1 MSRHVELAETI
12 FSEKMAQK
20 LSQFQA
26 KYNNAE
32 EKHQAELLKQ
42 NIEYHRTLLALIGIF
57 VICLVL
63 GTFGVYVY
71 NKRRNKRAPA
81 VSVDEPA
88 KQEQKETPQTITS
101 NLAPLNASN
110 RDCAGWV
117 AARLEISERTVGTH
131 KSNIFK
137 KCGVNNTIELIRL
150 HLNIK

>member
-1 MSRHVELAETI
+1 MELAETI

-32 EKHQAELLKQ
+32 EKHQAELLKR
-42 NIEYHRTLLALIGIF
+42 NIEYHRTLLALVGIF
-57 VICLVL
+57 AVCMVL
-63 GTFGVYVY
+63 GIFGFYMY
-71 NKRRNKRAPA
+71 NKRRDKKTPA

-88 KQEQKETPQTITS
+88 KQEQEETPQTI
-101 NLAPLNASN
+101 NLTKREKEIVKLCCEGLQ
-110 RDCAGWV
+110 DKEI